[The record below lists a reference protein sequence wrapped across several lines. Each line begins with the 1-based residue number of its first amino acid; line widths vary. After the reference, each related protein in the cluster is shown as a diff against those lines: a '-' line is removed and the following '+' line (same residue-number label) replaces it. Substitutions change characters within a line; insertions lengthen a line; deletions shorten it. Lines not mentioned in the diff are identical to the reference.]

1 MTGLECSV
9 IFLPQPHERWDCKCV
24 PTYLN
29 ILFLIYLFMVNIL
42 LKVSL
47 QFYSG
52 LCSMSQPQW
61 LLFLHY
67 FIPATIIRHLSSGL
81 LSFCCCIHFH
91 FHCLSCVVELY
102 TVVFRIC
109 FLSSQR
115 KASMLFLTPI
125 HCDCFPCCVISFIGT
140 KANLCTIQNTA
151 TYSKKMG

>member
-9 IFLPQPHERWDCKCV
+9 IFLPRPHERWYCECV

-47 QFYSG
+47 QFYSR
-52 LCSMSQPQW
+52 LCSMCLTPMIALST
-61 LLFLHY
+61 LLHPCNHY
-67 FIPATIIRHLSSGL
+67 QTIIQWTFKL
-81 LSFCCCIHFH
+81 LLCIHFY
-91 FHCLSCVVELY
+91 CLSCVVELY

-115 KASMLFLTPI
+115 KTSMLFLTPI